1 MKFTETYLIKIS
13 KFVIAIS
20 CLIVAISIYF
30 ASKIGFDYDYAKYFP
45 KDSEAK
51 DFFNNYQKTFG
62 SDNDFM
68 LIGLVNNNG
77 VFNKNFL
84 QKVKSLGDSIQT
96 NPNVKFIVSPTH
108 NLNYIKIEGF
118 NGITQKPYIEND
130 YENLHQD
137 SLNIEQAPKIK
148 GNIFSNKIPAISIF
162 IQTKNNL
169 AKAPSDKLLHDI
181 DKWITKLN
189 FDEYHV
195 AGRIVAQ
202 TYYIK
207 KMMSETAIFITTS
220 IILVVILLWL
230 SFKNIWGIV
239 IPLLTVIFAI
249 ITSVA
254 IMQISG
260 KPFDLLMIM
269 LPTII
274 FVVGM
279 SDLVHLLSKY
289 IDELRNGKNK
299 INALVNAYK
308 EISLATFLTS
318 LTTAIGFFSLVSA
331 DIVPIQEF
339 GIYSGIAV
347 FVAYIFAFTFLP
359 AVYVILPA
367 PILLKQ
373 EPTVLNWNRFL
384 KKIFIWNIKNNK
396 WIIGFYIFFIL
407 FCVFATTQL
416 KVNNF
421 LLEDLNEKDPVRQDF
436 TFFEQNFSGVRPFEL
451 KITALNNTKILDY
464 KNAKDIEKI
473 EKYLTKKY
481 TKKGVGFV
489 LSPIEPLKMAYYIKH
504 KNKIDYYSLPKSEK
518 KYLSIRNQLMSF
530 QNSFSDSLTVQN
542 NLLSY
547 DSIYGRISGKIEDIG
562 GYAIKF
568 ENEKLYKYISDS
580 IQNKN
585 LSFQLTGTAV
595 LIDKNN
601 ESLAKQLL
609 TGLLFA
615 LFMIGGIMAIV
626 FKSIK
631 MVIISI
637 IPNIIPLLAIAGLM
651 YILNFDI
658 KISTTLFFTLAFGIA
673 VDDTI
678 HLLSKFKLELNKG
691 YSYFYAIK
699 RSYISSGKAV
709 IITSIII
716 CGGFCTLIASNFTSI
731 YLMGL
736 FVSFALLIAVIAD
749 LTILP
754 LILLKW
760 FKPKS
765 KN

>member
-1 MKFTETYLIKIS
+1 MRLCNGETKDHYTLFEKRIPSTTKIPREEAICKLAKTYFTSRGPATL
-13 KFVIAIS
+13 
-20 CLIVAISIYF
+20 
-30 ASKIGFDYDYAKYFP
+30 
-45 KDSEAK
+45 K
-51 DFFNNYQKTFG
+51 DFAWWSGLNMKDAKLG
-62 SDNDFM
+62 ISGLGRDLCSFM
-68 LIGLVNNNG
+68 LDNLCYYHFEI
-77 VFNKNFL
+77 KN
-84 QKVKSLGDSIQT
+84 
-96 NPNVKFIVSPTH
+96 
-108 NLNYIKIEGF
+108 
-118 NGITQKPYIEND
+118 
-130 YENLHQD
+130 
-137 SLNIEQAPKIK
+137 
-148 GNIFSNKIPAISIF
+148 
-162 IQTKNNL
+162 
-169 AKAPSDKLLHDI
+169 
-181 DKWITKLN
+181 
-189 FDEYHV
+189 HV

-279 SDLVHLLSKY
+279 SDLVHFLSKY

-359 AVYVILPA
+359 AFYVILPA

-436 TFFEQNFSGVRPFEL
+436 KFFEQNFSGVRPFEL

>member
-1 MKFTETYLIKIS
+1 M
-13 KFVIAIS
+13 V
-20 CLIVAISIYF
+20 C
-30 ASKIGFDYDYAKYFP
+30 
-45 KDSEAK
+45 
-51 DFFNNYQKTFG
+51 
-62 SDNDFM
+62 
-68 LIGLVNNNG
+68 
-77 VFNKNFL
+77 
-84 QKVKSLGDSIQT
+84 
-96 NPNVKFIVSPTH
+96 
-108 NLNYIKIEGF
+108 
-118 NGITQKPYIEND
+118 
-130 YENLHQD
+130 
-137 SLNIEQAPKIK
+137 
-148 GNIFSNKIPAISIF
+148 
-162 IQTKNNL
+162 
-169 AKAPSDKLLHDI
+169 
-181 DKWITKLN
+181 
-189 FDEYHV
+189 
-195 AGRIVAQ
+195 
-202 TYYIK
+202 
-207 KMMSETAIFITTS
+207 
-220 IILVVILLWL
+220 
-230 SFKNIWGIV
+230 
-239 IPLLTVIFAI
+239 
-249 ITSVA
+249 
-254 IMQISG
+254 
-260 KPFDLLMIM
+260 
-269 LPTII
+269 
-274 FVVGM
+274 
-279 SDLVHLLSKY
+279 
-289 IDELRNGKNK
+289 
-299 INALVNAYK
+299 
-308 EISLATFLTS
+308 
-318 LTTAIGFFSLVSA
+318 
-331 DIVPIQEF
+331 
-339 GIYSGIAV
+339 
-347 FVAYIFAFTFLP
+347 
-359 AVYVILPA
+359 
-367 PILLKQ
+367 
-373 EPTVLNWNRFL
+373 
-384 KKIFIWNIKNNK
+384 
-396 WIIGFYIFFIL
+396 
-407 FCVFATTQL
+407 
-416 KVNNF
+416 
-421 LLEDLNEKDPVRQDF
+421 
-436 TFFEQNFSGVRPFEL
+436 
-451 KITALNNTKILDY
+451 
-464 KNAKDIEKI
+464 
-473 EKYLTKKY
+473 
-481 TKKGVGFV
+481 
-489 LSPIEPLKMAYYIKH
+489 
-504 KNKIDYYSLPKSEK
+504 
-518 KYLSIRNQLMSF
+518 
-530 QNSFSDSLTVQN
+530 NSFSDSLTVQN
-542 NLLSY
+542 NLLSN

-651 YILNFDI
+651 YILNFYI